1 MEEWKN
7 ENSSRIESK
16 RGHEWLGDDTEVEP
30 CTKKQAKDAL
40 SDTELESCANKHEL
54 ESGCAKKQ
62 TKDALSDT
70 ELESCA
76 NKQVKEASNDEIF
89 SEISNP
95 NLSPTDNACSIQTVS
110 SQLAKLVSNNQVVS
124 GENSST
130 CSRNLSTEESLNE
143 EEESKNDTSGAV
155 STSLFVCE
163 IPKDFSSTGIR
174 KIIFKFSKCKE
185 IYDNQ
190 LSAIAVGSGSDGISQ
205 WNHSA
210 SDDMNTEI
218 SSYGKILSAYEFELH
233 AGGKTRHPSNH
244 IYLENGKPIY
254 SVIQELKTAPHSVN
268 EESFQA
274 WKESLQENSHMVKTE
289 KRRHISVPGMHFSVR
304 ITFVLDEEMSGD
316 DECRETLQG
325 INNNGKLSEGYLMLA
340 CDIEVME
347 PKSSEDIYKT
357 HLLHG
362 RASAGLSVNS
372 TSQNLAATF
381 VNAFLNVGFG
391 HDSALWDVDSGLAQ
405 IDKYLH
411 SDDKNVIA
419 SASLAVGIL
428 TCGVEHECDLIRSK
442 FSRVLE
448 DKKMPLD
455 VIVFTAISLGLVYV
469 GSCDEDI
476 SQTII
481 SALKHQNLSK
491 LGQPLT
497 CLLPLGLDLLYLGK
511 QKSVE
516 GTAEISKTLNTKIRT
531 HCDMILFS
539 CAYAGIGDVLKVLTL
554 RLSIRIGVRSVMLMK
569 VADRSFFTQVQYLL
583 GQCAQHLKR
592 GETHQ
597 GPTVLRIAMVA
608 MAEELGLEMVI
619 RFEQDYIL
627 TFHGPSFYHSSSV
640 MKQTKNCRRSYQEKI
655 SPSKFEAHAGC
666 CRNIYT
672 SSGLTLHD
680 IALSLANGQNLAT
693 GSSDDM
699 CATCGAGGDL
709 IICDG
714 CPLAFHTDATP
725 FEYVMISP
733 HIDIR
738 VYY

>member
-7 ENSSRIESK
+7 ENSSRIELK

-54 ESGCAKKQ
+54 DSGCTKKE
-62 TKDALSDT
+62 TKDALGDT

-130 CSRNLSTEESLNE
+130 CSRNLSTKESLHE
-143 EEESKNDTSGAV
+143 EEESKNDTFGAV

-174 KIIFKFSKCKE
+174 KITFKFSKCKE
-185 IYDNQ
+185 DYDNQ

-210 SDDMNTEI
+210 SDDMNTEMNTEI
-218 SSYGKILSAYEFELH
+218 SSYGKEILSAYEFELH

-274 WKESLQENSHMVKTE
+274 WKD
-289 KRRHISVPGMHFSVR
+289 R

-316 DECRETLQG
+316 DECRGTLQG

-340 CDIEVME
+340 RDIEVME
-347 PKSSEDIYKT
+347 PKSSEDIFKDKLMT
-357 HLLHG
+357 VPSEASSGGSSGNWVFKNKAHG
-362 RASAGLSVNS
+362 KASA
-372 TSQNLAATF
+372 AAR
-381 VNAFLNVGFG
+381 
-391 HDSALWDVDSGLAQ
+391 HDSALWDVDSGLTQ
-405 IDKYLH
+405 IDKYLL

-419 SASLAVGIL
+419 SASLGVGIL
-428 TCGVEHECDLIRSK
+428 TCGVEHECNLVNKEDFSIKIGAIMGLGLAYAGAQCPQIRSK

-469 GSCDEDI
+469 GSRDEDI

-481 SALKHQNLSK
+481 YALKHQNLSK

-516 GTAEISKTLNTKIRT
+516 ATAEISKTLNTKIRT

-539 CAYAGIGDVLKVLTL
+539 CAYAGIGDVLKV
-554 RLSIRIGVRSVMLMK
+554 
-569 VADRSFFTQVQYLL
+569 QYLL

-597 GPTVLRIAMVA
+597 GPTVNVTDTLSRLSHDTDIEVA
-608 MAEELGLEMVI
+608 MAKLL
-619 RFEQDYIL
+619 
-627 TFHGPSFYHSSSV
+627 
-640 MKQTKNCRRSYQEKI
+640 
-655 SPSKFEAHAGC
+655 
-666 CRNIYT
+666 
-672 SSGLTLHD
+672 
-680 IALSLANGQNLAT
+680 
-693 GSSDDM
+693 
-699 CATCGAGGDL
+699 
-709 IICDG
+709 
-714 CPLAFHTDATP
+714 P
-725 FEYVMISP
+725 F
-733 HIDIR
+733 
-738 VYY
+738 

>member
-218 SSYGKILSAYEFELH
+218 SSYGKRASWNCKRLWIFVWLLIMLFFSKILSAYEFELH

-274 WKESLQENSHMVKTE
+274 WKESLQENSHM
-289 KRRHISVPGMHFSVR
+289 R

-347 PKSSEDIYKT
+347 PKSSEDIYKCC
-357 HLLHG
+357 
-362 RASAGLSVNS
+362 SK
-372 TSQNLAATF
+372 
-381 VNAFLNVGFG
+381 FG

-539 CAYAGIGDVLKVLTL
+539 CAYAGIGDVLKV
-554 RLSIRIGVRSVMLMK
+554 
-569 VADRSFFTQVQYLL
+569 QYLL

-608 MAEELGLEMVI
+608 MAEELGLEMAV
-619 RFEQDYIL
+619 
-627 TFHGPSFYHSSSV
+627 
-640 MKQTKNCRRSYQEKI
+640 
-655 SPSKFEAHAGC
+655 
-666 CRNIYT
+666 
-672 SSGLTLHD
+672 
-680 IALSLANGQNLAT
+680 
-693 GSSDDM
+693 
-699 CATCGAGGDL
+699 
-709 IICDG
+709 
-714 CPLAFHTDATP
+714 PLALGLLYISNPKVNVKDTLSRLSHDTDIEVAMAKLLP
-725 FEYVMISP
+725 F
-733 HIDIR
+733 
-738 VYY
+738 